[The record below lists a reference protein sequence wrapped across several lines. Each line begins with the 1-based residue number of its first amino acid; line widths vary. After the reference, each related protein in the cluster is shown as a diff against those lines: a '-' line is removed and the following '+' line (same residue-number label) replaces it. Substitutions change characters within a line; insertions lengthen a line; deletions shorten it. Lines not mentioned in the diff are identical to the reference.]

1 MATIIIKNSTGSGVV
16 PSSLVQ
22 GELAINTKDGK
33 LFYGS
38 GSGNAVKEFTGSGT
52 SFPYTGSAIITGSL
66 TITGSTTSTLGF
78 TGSLQG
84 TASYVSGSIFTNANP
99 ALSASYALTASYAL
113 NAGSGGGGGGTNLG
127 LTYAV
132 SIGYFMP

>member
-1 MATIIIKNSTGSGVV
+1 MATIIIKNSTGSGVI

-22 GELAINTKDGK
+22 GELAINTKDGR

-38 GSGNAVKEFTGSGT
+38 GSGNVVKEFTAT
-52 SFPYTGSAIITGSL
+52 AFPYTGSATITGSL

-113 NAGSGGGGGGTNLG
+113 NAGSGGGGGGINLG